1 MHTRTFEFEK
11 MIIEYHYSKLPTKED
26 LEEVCSVF
34 YRKAMQDKKEKNQL
48 RQADSQ
54 ND

>member
-1 MHTRTFEFEK
+1 MHTRTFEFER
-11 MIIEYHYSKLPTKED
+11 MIIEYHYTKIPNKED

-48 RQADSQ
+48 CQADSQ